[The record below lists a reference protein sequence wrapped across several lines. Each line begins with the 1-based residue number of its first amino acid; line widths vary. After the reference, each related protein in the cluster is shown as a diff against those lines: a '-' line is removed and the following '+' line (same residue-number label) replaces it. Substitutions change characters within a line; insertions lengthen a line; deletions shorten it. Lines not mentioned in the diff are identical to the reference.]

1 MNHAVPSV
9 SCPHLYIFLQSS
21 LSPLSFS
28 LSLSL
33 FFNPFLSSS
42 LCSLQ
47 SDPFTHTLSASN
59 RRLRWR
65 HRRSHRLSSLLFQS
79 HPILTS
85 QPNPT
90 QPTFSFLCFY
100 YLLKCFSCF
109 VILPILT
116 PRFFIFYFTQN
127 RTHPASLFSLS
138 PVFFPTFSHFSI
150 KLIRQTLSKKQK
162 QISKPTY

>member
-85 QPNPT
+85 QPSPTHFLFSVFLLFVKMFFMFCHFAHFNPT
-90 QPTFSFLCFY
+90 
-100 YLLKCFSCF
+100 
-109 VILPILT
+109 V
-116 PRFFIFYFTQN
+116 FYF
-127 RTHPASLFSLS
+127 LF
-138 PVFFPTFSHFSI
+138 H
-150 KLIRQTLSKKQK
+150 
-162 QISKPTY
+162 SKPNPSSESF

>member
-21 LSPLSFS
+21 SLSSLS

-33 FFNPFLSSS
+33 FQSISPLPLFA
-42 LCSLQ
+42 LQ

-59 RRLRWR
+59 RCLRWR

-90 QPTFSFLCFY
+90 HF
-100 YLLKCFSCF
+100 
-109 VILPILT
+109 
-116 PRFFIFYFTQN
+116 
-127 RTHPASLFSLS
+127 LFS
-138 PVFFPTFSHFSI
+138 VFLLFIKMFFMFCYFAHFNPTVFHF
-150 KLIRQTLSKKQK
+150 LFH
-162 QISKPTY
+162 SKPNPSSESF